1 MHYKP
6 ADLNCQS
13 TVGIE
18 QVSVI
23 LDRDGSMRTHCR
35 FIEIFEPMRYRVGPL
50 GHNRLNP
57 WRVLPSTILL
67 SLGCRPLFC

>member
-1 MHYKP
+1 MHCKP
-6 ADLNCQS
+6 AELNCQR

-18 QVSVI
+18 HVPVI

-35 FIEIFEPMRYRVGPL
+35 FIEIFEPMRYRVCSR

-67 SLGCRPLFC
+67 SLGCLPLFR